1 MVGTDHEPV
10 TRPALELAR
19 QRIRG
24 LYLIV
29 DPQATRG
36 RDVVSVAGAAIRAG
50 VRIIQYRDKVRM
62 KGEMLPEVRR
72 LRDLCRQAG
81 VLFIVN
87 DHADL
92 ALVAGADGVHV
103 GQKDLPVADLRRILP
118 PTMIIGCSTNNL
130 AEACRARDDGADYV
144 GVGSIF
150 PTTTKVDTRPA
161 GLETIREI
169 RAAGLGLP
177 LVAIG
182 GITAENV
189 AEVVRA
195 GADAYA
201 VISAVCGADDPA
213 AAAAELIARAEA
225 AVG

>member
-10 TRPALELAR
+10 VRPALELAR

-36 RDVVSVAGAAIRAG
+36 RGVVAVAEAAIRAG
-50 VRIIQYRDKVRM
+50 ARVIQYRDKVKM

-72 LRDLCRQAG
+72 LRELCRQAG

-130 AEACRARDDGADYV
+130 AEARRARDDGA
-144 GVGSIF
+144 
-150 PTTTKVDTRPA
+150 KVDTRPA

-189 AEVVRA
+189 GEVVRA

-225 AVG
+225 AVR

>member
-1 MVGTDHEPV
+1 MVGADDQPV
-10 TRPALELAR
+10 TRPALDLAR
-19 QRIRG
+19 RRIHG

-36 RDVVSVAGAAIRAG
+36 RDVVAVAEAAIRAG
-50 VRIIQYRDKVRM
+50 AGVIQYRDKVKM

-92 ALVAGADGVHV
+92 ALVVEADGVHV
-103 GQKDLPVADLRRILP
+103 GQKDLPVAELRRILP

-130 AEACRARDDGADYV
+130 AEARKARDDGADYV
-144 GVGSIF
+144 GIGSIF
-150 PTTTKVDTRPA
+150 PTATKVDTRPA

-177 LVAIG
+177 LVGIG

-189 AEVVRA
+189 ADVVRA
-195 GADAYA
+195 GADAFA
-201 VISAVCGADDPA
+201 VISAVCAADDPA
-213 AAAAELIARAEA
+213 AAAAELIARAEKA
-225 AVG
+225 LM

>member
-1 MVGTDHEPV
+1 M

-19 QRIRG
+19 QKIRG

-36 RDVVSVAGAAIRAG
+36 RDVAVVAEAAIRAG
-50 VRIIQYRDKVRM
+50 ARIIQYRDKVKM

-72 LRDLCRQAG
+72 LRDLCRQTG

-92 ALVAGADGVHV
+92 ALVAEADGVHV
-103 GQKDLPVADLRRILP
+103 GQKDLPVAELRRILP

-130 AEACRARDDGADYV
+130 AEARKAREDGADYV
-144 GVGSIF
+144 GVGSVF
-150 PTTTKVDTRPA
+150 PTATKLDTRPA
-161 GLETIREI
+161 GLETIRQI
-169 RAAGLGLP
+169 KAAGLGLP

-195 GADAYA
+195 GADAFA
-201 VISAVCGADDPA
+201 VISAVCAADDPG

>member
-1 MVGTDHEPV
+1 MVGADHQPV
-10 TRPALELAR
+10 TRPSLELAR
-19 QRIRG
+19 QKVRG

-36 RDVVSVAGAAIRAG
+36 RDVVAVAEGAVRAGAR
-50 VRIIQYRDKVRM
+50 VVQYRDKLKT

-72 LRDLCRQAG
+72 LRDLCREAG

-103 GQKDLPVADLRRILP
+103 GQKDLPVANLRRILP
-118 PTMIIGCSTNNL
+118 PTMVIGCSTNNL
-130 AEACRARDDGADYV
+130 AEARKARDDGADYV

-150 PTTTKVDTRPA
+150 PTATKADTRPA
-161 GLETIREI
+161 GLETIRQI
-169 RAAGLGLP
+169 KAAGLGLP

-182 GITAENV
+182 GITPENV

-195 GADAYA
+195 GADAFA
-201 VISAVCGADDPA
+201 VISAVCAADDPA

-225 AVG
+225 ARR